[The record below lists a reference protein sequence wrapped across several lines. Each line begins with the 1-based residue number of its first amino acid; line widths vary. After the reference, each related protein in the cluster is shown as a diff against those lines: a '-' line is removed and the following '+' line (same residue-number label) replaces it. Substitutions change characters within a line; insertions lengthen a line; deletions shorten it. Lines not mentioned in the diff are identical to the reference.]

1 VTALFLGRRWVP
13 AMVSATLLV
22 SAGCT
27 STPHPAPNGGSGPT
41 ANVRTLPWS
50 KVVLPR
56 GVEPVTLAA
65 SGTQLLVG
73 GSTASGRVKP
83 RLLRITPNGS
93 YGEVP
98 LVPHSAYA
106 FEARWRSIVSDGHRV
121 IAVGGAPGGAHS
133 NTRSTTWAG
142 TSAGII
148 ETPQPFDT
156 FGGWGAGDLIGPV
169 LTGSKRRQPVIVGS
183 WQGAKSGL
191 DAAIWLPRGDR
202 WVRQSSAGSALEST
216 RKLLVGPRSA
226 TGAGAGILLSGSAL
240 HLVDGKALQSA
251 AVWRSELANHGWTRV
266 DLPSSGRT
274 SEAVSASCHVQSC
287 IVAGYVDGAVAL
299 WRLSGTGAVR
309 ILGVPYAPS
318 NPRSNTQAPL
328 VAGDLIIEVVSGGR
342 NGLLL
347 TGGDRLWARFQ
358 GPAGEPV
365 SSALVG
371 DWVYVIGREATGL
384 ATLWRCPVKALT
396 DGRR

>member
-1 VTALFLGRRWVP
+1 
-13 AMVSATLLV
+13 MVIATLLV

-27 STPHPAPNGGSGPT
+27 STPHPASNGGSGPN
-41 ANVRTLPWS
+41 ANGRTLTWS
-50 KVVLPR
+50 KVILPR
-56 GVEPVTLAA
+56 GIEPVTLAA

-83 RLLRITPNGS
+83 RLLRIAPNGS

-98 LVPHSAYA
+98 LIPHGAYA
-106 FEARWRSIVSDGHRV
+106 FEARWRSIVSDGRRV

-133 NTRSTTWAG
+133 NTRWTTWTG
-142 TSAGII
+142 TSAGMT
-148 ETPQPFDT
+148 ESAQPFDT

-169 LTGSKRRQPVIVGS
+169 MTGSKQREPAIVGS

-202 WVRQSSAGSALEST
+202 WVRQPSAGSALEST
-216 RKLLVGPRSA
+216 RDLLVGPRSV
-226 TGAGAGILLSGSAL
+226 TSAGAGILLSGSAL
-240 HLVDGKALQSA
+240 HLVGGLARQSA
-251 AVWRSELANHGWTRV
+251 AVWRSTSVNQGWTRV

-274 SEAVSASCHVQSC
+274 SEAVSADCHGQNCV
-287 IVAGYVDGAVAL
+287 VAGYVDGAVAL
-299 WRLSGTGAVR
+299 WRLSGSVAVR
-309 ILGVPYAPS
+309 ILSVPHAAS
-318 NPRSNTQAPL
+318 SPRSSILAPMA
-328 VAGDLIIEVVSGGR
+328 AGGLIIDVVSAGR

-347 TGGDRLWARFQ
+347 IGGDRSWARFQ

-371 DWVYVIGREATGL
+371 GWVYVIGRSATGL

-396 DGRR
+396 DHRG